1 MGFFSCFTK
10 DVKDTTQ
17 DCVFCDLTDEKIV
30 YKDERIVAFHDIN
43 PAAKIHLLI
52 IPRNHIDSVNSLT
65 LNDISL
71 LKHMID
77 TGDRLLYEFGF
88 QLPQRSIGFH
98 IPPYNSV
105 YHLHLHCLGLPY
117 RNRFIGVKYMEL
129 MPWYS
134 SGEKILKSLSLLNR
148 SVS

>member
-88 QLPQRSIGFH
+88 QLPQR
-98 IPPYNSV
+98 
-105 YHLHLHCLGLPY
+105 